1 MTLRD
6 KTPCSKGHAI
16 RGERARR
23 PEMHARPS
31 PRLVRKGQWL
41 SLSGVLALTLTVASA
56 EAQSPAPGASAG
68 APQAPAGAPQASASA
83 PQASASAPQ
92 APASPPPAG
101 TSQAPP
107 NAAQADALFTE
118 GFKLLEAQRYAEA
131 CAKLGESQRLD
142 PAPGTAF
149 NLAKCEEG
157 QGHFGAA
164 TRWWREAIA
173 RFPENDTR
181 RAEAQKNVEI
191 AEAKAVRLMLRMAP
205 DAPKGTAVSLDD
217 RPLEAK
223 ELTAAVVVDVGTHRI
238 VVKAPGRESR
248 DFTVTGAAGELK
260 EVALTPGPAVPPTAT
275 TAPVATTTAVLP
287 VVPPV
292 PTSQSAG
299 DFLAQHKGSFA
310 TLGVGVGLGI
320 AAGAV
325 GINIING
332 NYSKFVAKCQAD
344 GACLPEDQAA
354 MKGQEI
360 AVNVLAGAAGVAGV
374 TAVVLFF
381 AAEGGLKPRP
391 SQQVSLALG
400 PMGVSLTV
408 NR

>member
-68 APQAPAGAPQASASA
+68 A

-191 AEAKAVRLMLRMAP
+191 AEAKAVRFMLRIAP
-205 DAPKGTAVSLDD
+205 DAPKGTTVSLDD
-217 RPLEAK
+217 RALEAK

-260 EVALTPGPAVPPTAT
+260 EVALTPGPAVPPAVT
-275 TAPVATTTAVLP
+275 TAPVATTTPVLP
-287 VVPPV
+287 VAPPA

-325 GINIING
+325 GASIVGGRYHEFVQKCVANNG
-332 NYSKFVAKCQAD
+332 
-344 GACLPEDQAA
+344 CLPEDQAA

-360 AVNVLAGAAGVAGV
+360 AVNVLAGAAGAAGV

-391 SQQVSLALG
+391 RQQVSLAVG
-400 PMGVSLTV
+400 PTGVSLTV